1 MPKLGK
7 PESGNIVA
15 ACDAG
20 TSGVR
25 CGLFDLQGNLVAEAH
40 RLWSYE
46 RDPGIVNG
54 LMFDPD
60 SVWNLV
66 ASAIRDAVTSG
77 GIPPAQVRAISVTSQ
92 RLGLVLVDEDGNGI
106 KGIPNIDRRAVEQAS
121 FLGSRW
127 GQLLYSRSGRWPG
140 PGHALSKLLWL
151 KDHEPDI
158 FSRTSCLLSLGDWLM
173 LRLGGQMATE
183 PTSACETCL
192 YDLVKG
198 GWNLDISKATHIE
211 TSILP
216 RIVASASVTGEVGKA
231 ASAQTGLPEGTLV
244 VMGGGDTECG
254 VLGLGARKVGDAAV
268 VAGSSA
274 PIECIVDSPI
284 VDPRFRTLTNP
295 FMMAGKWVVES
306 NAMLTGSSYSW
317 LVSTV
322 NSSGDSLSRSTQYE
336 DLEREISATEPG
348 ADGALCYLGSSVMD
362 SRRGNFSATAAI
374 LAPMPAVNSRALT
387 RGHLARAALEAEA
400 YAIRANISQLTQVTG
415 YTFNAILAG
424 GGSLKSAAFRSIL
437 PDVLGIPVLSTDDEA
452 TPRGCAMCAA
462 VGAGCFTTI
471 EEASA
476 AMSPRPTVLEPD
488 AKRSKQ
494 YELPFQRW
502 LDGFEQVKEF
512 SLK

>member
-7 PESGNIVA
+7 PGAGDIVA

-25 CGLFDLQGNLVAEAH
+25 CGLFDVQGNLVAVAH
-40 RLWSYE
+40 RLWGYE
-46 RDPGIVNG
+46 RDPGAANG

-60 SVWNLV
+60 SVWNL
-66 ASAIRDAVTSG
+66 AALTIRDAIASG
-77 GIPPAQVRAISVTSQ
+77 EVQPARIRAISVTSQ
-92 RLGLVLVDEDGNGI
+92 RLGLVLVDERGNGV

-127 GQLLYSRSGRWPG
+127 GQSLYRRSGRWPG

-151 KDHEPDI
+151 KDHEPEV
-158 FSRTSCLLSLGDWLM
+158 FSRTSRLLSLGDWLL
-173 LRLGGQMATE
+173 LRLGGQIATE

-198 GWNLDISKATHIE
+198 GWNLDIAEAANIE

-216 RIVASASVTGEVGKA
+216 RILASASPIGEVGKT
-231 ASAQTGLPEGTLV
+231 ASARTGLPEGTLV

-254 VLGLGARKVGDAAV
+254 VLGLGARKVGEVAV

-274 PIECIVDSPI
+274 PLECVVDSPI
-284 VDPRFRTLTNP
+284 VDSQFRTLTNP
-295 FMMAGKWVVES
+295 YMMRGKWVVES

-317 LVSTV
+317 LVSTFG
-322 NSSGDSLSRSTQYE
+322 SSPDSPGQPTRYE
-336 DLEREISATEPG
+336 DLEREISVTEPG
-348 ADGALCYLGSSVMD
+348 ADGALCYLGSSIMD

-415 YTFNAILAG
+415 YSFDALLAG
-424 GGSLKSAAFRSIL
+424 GGSLKSEAFRSIL
-437 PDVLGIPVLSTDDEA
+437 PDVLGMPVLSTDDEA

-462 VGAGCFTTI
+462 VGAGLFATV
-471 EEASA
+471 EEASE

-494 YELPFQRW
+494 YESPFRRW
-502 LDGFEQVKEF
+502 LDGFEQVRGF
-512 SLK
+512 SLE